1 MSKDYYE
8 VLGIAR
14 NASQDDIKKA
24 FRKLAH
30 KYHPDKEG
38 GDEKKFKELNE
49 AYQILSDERK
59 RAEYDRYGR
68 VFGDVGGGAAGF
80 DFSNFSDVDFGEIFE
95 DIFGFESKGARRVRR
110 GRDIAIDVELSFEEA
125 VFGAE
130 RKVLISKMGICEK
143 CKGSGAESG
152 SSLKTCDKCRGSGR
166 VRESKQTFFGAFS
179 SVRECAACKGR
190 GSTPEK
196 ACSSCRG
203 TGVLKQGEEIQIAI
217 PAGIRDGEIIKM
229 SGRGEAISSGI
240 TGDLYVKV
248 HVLSHSVF
256 KREGHELLM
265 DLNIPVSEA
274 ILGSERIINTL
285 DGKIKVKIP
294 AGIDGGEVLRVRGKG
309 VPYED
314 NHRGDLLIQVIVK
327 TPKRLSKR
335 ARELIEE
342 LKKEGI

>member
-68 VFGDVGGGAAGF
+68 VFGDASGGAAGF

-110 GRDIAIDVELSFEEA
+110 GMDIAIDVELSFEEA

-130 RKVLISKMGICEK
+130 RKVLISKMGIR
-143 CKGSGAESG
+143 S
-152 SSLKTCDKCRGSGR
+152 
-166 VRESKQTFFGAFS
+166 
-179 SVRECAACKGR
+179 
-190 GSTPEK
+190 
-196 ACSSCRG
+196 
-203 TGVLKQGEEIQIAI
+203 EET
-217 PAGIRDGEIIKM
+217 RLN
-229 SGRGEAISSGI
+229 S
-240 TGDLYVKV
+240 
-248 HVLSHSVF
+248 SHSQ
-256 KREGHELLM
+256 
-265 DLNIPVSEA
+265 IS
-274 ILGSERIINTL
+274 
-285 DGKIKVKIP
+285 
-294 AGIDGGEVLRVRGKG
+294 
-309 VPYED
+309 
-314 NHRGDLLIQVIVK
+314 
-327 TPKRLSKR
+327 
-335 ARELIEE
+335 
-342 LKKEGI
+342 